1 MTQVTM
7 KKVRSKSKKEHQM
20 SQLRGQ
26 EEIEWLQV
34 RGDLYFSTVVT
45 QEEIKEITQILINL
59 LTLLFY

>member
-1 MTQVTM
+1 M
-7 KKVRSKSKKEHQM
+7 KKVRSKSQKEHQM

-34 RGDLYFSTVVT
+34 RGDLYFSTVVL

>member
-1 MTQVTM
+1 M
-7 KKVRSKSKKEHQM
+7 KKVRSKSQKEHQM

-34 RGDLYFSTVVT
+34 RGDLYFSTVVL
-45 QEEIKEITQILINL
+45 QEEIKEITQILIDL

>member
-7 KKVRSKSKKEHQM
+7 KKVRSKSQKEHQM

>member
-7 KKVRSKSKKEHQM
+7 KKVRSKSQKEHQM

-34 RGDLYFSTVVT
+34 RGDLYFSTVVL

>member
-1 MTQVTM
+1 M
-7 KKVRSKSKKEHQM
+7 KKVRSKSQKEHQM